1 MENKEGKSAPPIHR
15 VVVSMDIYEN
25 GAKVDEKKI
34 DFGRMDKNAL
44 NELIN
49 LFALMA
55 KDIEQVKK
63 LGPQIRKLEKETPEY
78 LK

>member
-1 MENKEGKSAPPIHR
+1 MQDKEVKSAAIHR

-25 GAKVDEKKI
+25 EVKVDEKEI
-34 DFGRMDKNAL
+34 DFGKMHKVAL
-44 NELIN
+44 RELVD
-49 LFALMA
+49 LFSLMA

-63 LGPQIRKLEKETPEY
+63 LGPQIRKLEKEKPEY